1 MTRSEIMMR
10 YVEIKDKEN
19 PKEPN
24 GKNIAKALKEEIV
37 KIEEE
42 SGLRAINFAFLGEK
56 ELPMEGEDSFF
67 CHAVSHDK
75 VHAYML
81 YFA

>member
-1 MTRSEIMMR
+1 MTR
-10 YVEIKDKEN
+10 YVEIRDEEN

-24 GKNIAKALKEEIV
+24 DENIAKALDEEIV
-37 KIEEE
+37 KIKQE
-42 SGLRAINFAFLGEK
+42 SGLRFVTFAFLGEK

>member
-1 MTRSEIMMR
+1 MTR
-10 YVEIKDKEN
+10 YVEIRDEEN

-24 GKNIAKALKEEIV
+24 GENIAKALDEEIV

-42 SGLRAINFAFLGEK
+42 SGLRFVTFTFLGEK
-56 ELPMEGEDSFF
+56 EVPNEDSLF
-67 CHAVSHDK
+67 CHAVNHDK

-81 YFA
+81 CFD